1 MCLCPYCEYDL
12 KGILQQ
18 KRKCP
23 SCEKPIY
30 FKSTPDNRTKRMMTE
45 AQAIAADEKWDSYN
59 LRQKSLSTLVPF
71 GLTERDLEKEKARGA
86 LSDPDAVISL
96 LARVVEET
104 NDLHKRKMALGHL
117 AVYAEQ
123 DGQPFHEYL
132 VEANRCELH
141 RYKQQ
146 GVKKVEILTA
156 GTGNACTECGSNAQ
170 KIFEIDDA
178 LRLMPLPH
186 PRCTHT
192 IAGTRPG
199 FCRCS
204 YIPAFTHLSPSSSP
218 TPS

>member
-1 MCLCPYCEYDL
+1 
-12 KGILQQ
+12 
-18 KRKCP
+18 
-23 SCEKPIY
+23 
-30 FKSTPDNRTKRMMTE
+30 MMTE
-45 AQAIAADEKWDSYN
+45 AQAMAAEEKWDSYN
-59 LRQKSLSTLVPF
+59 LRQKSLSTLFPF
-71 GLTERDLEKEKARGA
+71 GLTEQDLEKEKARSA

-96 LARVVEET
+96 LAHVVEET
-104 NDLHKRKMALGHL
+104 NDLHKRKMALGQL

-132 VEANRCELH
+132 IEANRCELH

-156 GTGNACTECGSNAQ
+156 GPRNACTEFENNAR

-186 PRCTHT
+186 PRCTH
-192 IAGTRPG
+192 IIVGKRPG

-204 YIPAFTHLSPSSSP
+204 YIPAFDRS
-218 TPS
+218 

>member
-1 MCLCPYCEYDL
+1 M
-12 KGILQQ
+12 
-18 KRKCP
+18 
-23 SCEKPIY
+23 
-30 FKSTPDNRTKRMMTE
+30 
-45 AQAIAADEKWDSYN
+45 
-59 LRQKSLSTLVPF
+59 
-71 GLTERDLEKEKARGA
+71 
-86 LSDPDAVISL
+86 
-96 LARVVEET
+96 VEET
-104 NDLHKRKMALGHL
+104 SDLHKRKMALGQL

-156 GTGNACTECGSNAQ
+156 GPGNACTECGSNAR

-192 IAGTRPG
+192 IEGKRPG

-204 YIPAFTHLSPSSSP
+204 YIPAFD
-218 TPS
+218 